1 MKQIAKPLN
10 TISLH
15 TCVWVVIGS
24 TSGMAPTL
32 FLLFVQPNMS
42 CLPSQS
48 TILRYC
54 TLAIGCPIPTHHW
67 IFSGW
72 ILQGRW
78 SHQTLGFYM
87 LYSFQSIFSEVV
99 KSSRI
104 LKSKGKPFYVAAQVH
119 WWICHASKL
128 RWFVGTEC
136 IQSILALTCGLLGL
150 SWGSS
155 CNMMCG
161 EDWTWMKGTAFS
173 LHTTVSRAFA
183 GPTKYSSLSRMSMMS
198 LIYPK

>member
-136 IQSILALTCGLLGL
+136 IQSWHWLVDCWVCHEEALAIWCVGRTGHGWRGPPSPCIRLFQGLLQDPQ
-150 SWGSS
+150 
-155 CNMMCG
+155 N
-161 EDWTWMKGTAFS
+161 
-173 LHTTVSRAFA
+173 TVAC
-183 GPTKYSSLSRMSMMS
+183 PECQWC
-198 LIYPK
+198 P